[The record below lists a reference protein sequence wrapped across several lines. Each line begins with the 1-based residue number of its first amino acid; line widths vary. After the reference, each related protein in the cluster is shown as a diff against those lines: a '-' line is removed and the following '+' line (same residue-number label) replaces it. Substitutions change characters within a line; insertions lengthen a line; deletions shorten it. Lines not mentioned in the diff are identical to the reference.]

1 VKYAAD
7 TGRKGGGTRERCC
20 VDLEGVVF
28 CAAAGNTARKGG
40 ATAAVLV
47 WIQRGLFSARLRG
60 TPPGRAVPRQRCWC
74 GFGRGGFLWH
84 HRISIGV

>member
-1 VKYAAD
+1 
-7 TGRKGGGTRERCC
+7 

-47 WIQRGLFSARLRG
+47 WIRTGWFSVAPSNLDRGMKYAG
-60 TPPGRAVPRQRCWC
+60 
-74 GFGRGGFLWH
+74 
-84 HRISIGV
+84 

>member
-1 VKYAAD
+1 MKYAAD

-20 VDLEGVVF
+20 VDSEGVVF

-47 WIQRGLFSARLRG
+47 WIRTGWFSVAPSNLDRGMKYAG
-60 TPPGRAVPRQRCWC
+60 
-74 GFGRGGFLWH
+74 
-84 HRISIGV
+84 